1 MATETAVENQ
11 TQEPSI
17 TLAGKTYS
25 INEMSDQSRQLVAAI
40 RSSEEEIKRNRNQLA
55 LMDVG
60 RRALLAQLRL
70 ALENPEAFEKLQK
83 TETNES

>member
-25 INEMSDQSRQLVAAI
+25 INEMSDQSRQPVAAI

-60 RRALLAQLRL
+60 RRALVAQLRL
-70 ALENPEAFEKLQK
+70 ALENPEAYEKLQK
-83 TETNES
+83 TDTNES

>member
-1 MATETAVENQ
+1 MASETADENQ

-17 TLAGKTYS
+17 TLAGKSYL

-60 RRALLAQLRL
+60 RRALVAQLRL

-83 TETNES
+83 TDTNES

>member
-1 MATETAVENQ
+1 MATEAAVENQ
-11 TQEPSI
+11 NQDPSI
-17 TLAGKTYS
+17 TLAGKTYPIS
-25 INEMSDQSRQLVAAI
+25 EMSDQSRQLVAAI

-60 RRALLAQLRL
+60 RRALVAQLRL

-83 TETNES
+83 TDTNES

>member
-83 TETNES
+83 TDTNES

>member
-1 MATETAVENQ
+1 MTSETSVENQ
-11 TQEPSI
+11 AQEPSI
-17 TLAGKTYS
+17 TLAGKTYL

-60 RRALLAQLRL
+60 RRALVAQLRL
-70 ALENPEAFEKLQK
+70 ALENPEAFEKLQNTDK
-83 TETNES
+83 NES

>member
-1 MATETAVENQ
+1 MTSETSVENQ
-11 TQEPSI
+11 AQEPSI
-17 TLAGKTYS
+17 TLAGKSYL

-60 RRALLAQLRL
+60 RRALVAQLRL

-83 TETNES
+83 TDTNES